1 MKNGFVKTA
10 NVVAL
15 STALTRLWTRNDGV
29 PGMALVYGEPGLG
42 KTKATTWWVAQ
53 NEYVVYVRAKA
64 LTTPRSMLEA
74 LAGELGEDSGH
85 RRATALYD
93 DCRDNLLNRKRMV
106 LVDEVDYLLH
116 DPRLVET
123 LRDLHDD
130 TGAPVVLIGM
140 AGIDKRL
147 ARYKPLHDRLSEMVP
162 FKELSVADVR
172 LIAEQLC
179 DIKLTPDAC
188 QALHDRARRFRQVVM
203 SLYKIEH
210 LARANS
216 LKEVSAEQIKGLK

>member
-1 MKNGFVKTA
+1 
-10 NVVAL
+10 
-15 STALTRLWTRNDGV
+15 
-29 PGMALVYGEPGLG
+29 
-42 KTKATTWWVAQ
+42 
-53 NEYVVYVRAKA
+53 
-64 LTTPRSMLEA
+64 
-74 LAGELGEDSGH
+74 
-85 RRATALYD
+85 
-93 DCRDNLLNRKRMV
+93 
-106 LVDEVDYLLH
+106 
-116 DPRLVET
+116 
-123 LRDLHDD
+123 
-130 TGAPVVLIGM
+130 
-140 AGIDKRL
+140 
-147 ARYKPLHDRLSEMVP
+147 MVP